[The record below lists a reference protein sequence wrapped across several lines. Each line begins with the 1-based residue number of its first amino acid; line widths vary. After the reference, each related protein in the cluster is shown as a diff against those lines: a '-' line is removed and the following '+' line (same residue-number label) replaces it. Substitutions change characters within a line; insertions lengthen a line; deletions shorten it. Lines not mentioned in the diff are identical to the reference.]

1 MTKPVIYGPRLSVET
16 HSPAS
21 TAAQLQ
27 LLTRHYIEHEDI
39 QTPANGIA
47 YFGPFEESELTE
59 RLNDAYADLLAG
71 GGNVD
76 AVDMTDA
83 EAAAIYINP
92 REYWMEQL
100 AQIEENR

>member
-1 MTKPVIYGPRLSVET
+1 MKF
-16 HSPAS
+16 
-21 TAAQLQ
+21 
-27 LLTRHYIEHEDI
+27 YIEHEDI

-71 GGNVD
+71 SGDVD
-76 AVDMTDA
+76 AVELTDA
-83 EAAAIYINP
+83 QAAAVYINP

-100 AQIEENR
+100 GR